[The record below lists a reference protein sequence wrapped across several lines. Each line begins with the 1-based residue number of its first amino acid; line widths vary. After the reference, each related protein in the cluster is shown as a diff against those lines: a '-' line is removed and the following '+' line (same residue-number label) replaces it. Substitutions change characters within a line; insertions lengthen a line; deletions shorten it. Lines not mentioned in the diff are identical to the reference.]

1 MWIFKIIKIKCFY
14 PPRILDEHWCIILV
28 YKFRPERTGFNMYAE
43 YTQPQL
49 TFLALV
55 PWFTVNNL
63 WYVLYTPLWIV
74 LYELYSRMFYEL
86 DLVSRFG
93 LDHNVLCRWL
103 LTTKKN
109 YRVEVLYHNWNHAF
123 NVAQV
128 LNTGLQLQ
136 GTLYVK
142 TKTK

>member
-1 MWIFKIIKIKCFY
+1 
-14 PPRILDEHWCIILV
+14 
-28 YKFRPERTGFNMYAE
+28 
-43 YTQPQL
+43 
-49 TFLALV
+49 
-55 PWFTVNNL
+55 
-63 WYVLYTPLWIV
+63 
-74 LYELYSRMFYEL
+74 MFYEL

-128 LNTGLQLQ
+128 LAAGCAAAGCTAAGCTAA
-136 GTLYVK
+136 GCTAAGRTAAGILYCK
-142 TKTK
+142 N